1 MGNGGRPGAWAGSSV
16 IKISDISMNSSS
28 KIFFTTVGGRQAAGL
43 YGPGAE
49 MDGRMGFDVG
59 VSWGLAAVAA
69 AARSLSPDVAGVKM
83 GNWACA
89 EAEVVMV

>member
-1 MGNGGRPGAWAGSSV
+1 MGNGGRPGAWGGSSV
-16 IKISDISMNSSS
+16 IKISNISTNSSS
-28 KIFFTTVGGRQAAGL
+28 KIFTTVGGRQAAGL

-49 MDGRMGFDVG
+49 MDGRMGFGVG